1 MIGNQFLEVS
11 YREELEM
18 RVLLIL
24 VDGMRPDSLTDL
36 PVAQGIIKQSAY
48 TMEAKTVFPSVTL
61 PCHMSLFHSVDP
73 SRHGTT
79 TNVYAPQVRPINGL
93 CEVLAMNNKKS
104 AFFYNWEELRDLSRP
119 DSLAFSYFCR
129 GRTIGYDVANDII
142 TNAASKYLEENY
154 TDFAFLYFGYTDA
167 VGHKYG
173 WMSDEYME
181 AIDNS
186 WNNIHKII
194 NSLPDDY
201 VVIITADHG
210 GHDRGHGTD
219 MPEDMTIPVIIKGG
233 GFNAGEKLENVN
245 IKDIAPTVTSL
256 LDILP
261 DEDWEGKSL
270 R

>member
-1 MIGNQFLEVS
+1 
-11 YREELEM
+11 M

-24 VDGMRPDSLTDL
+24 VDGMRPDALTDV
-36 PVAQGIIKQSAY
+36 PAAQSIIKQSAH
-48 TMEAKTVFPSVTL
+48 TMTAKTVFPSVTL

-73 SRHGTT
+73 SRHGIT
-79 TNVYAPQVRPINGL
+79 TNIYTPQVRPINVL

-119 DSLAFSYFCR
+119 NSLTFSYFCK
-129 GRTIGYDVANDII
+129 GRTIGYDAANEII
-142 TNAASKYLEENY
+142 TDAASKYLGENY
-154 TDFAFLYFGYTDA
+154 TDFAFLYLGNTDCA
-167 VGHKYG
+167 GHKYG
-173 WMSDEYME
+173 WMSNEYME
-181 AIDNS
+181 AVYKSWDNI
-186 WNNIHKII
+186 NTII

-201 VVIITADHG
+201 AVIITADHG
-210 GHDRGHGTD
+210 GHERDHGSD

-233 GFNAGEKLENVN
+233 GFNAGEKLEDVN

-256 LDILP
+256 LGISP